1 MIHLTHLTVAGQNVP
16 AATVDFAAGTSVVH
30 GPSDTGKSFIVDAI
44 DFALGS
50 SGLKEIPELLGY
62 THVMLGVRSD
72 DGSQVTLAR
81 PIASGRVGVYPGDLR
96 EAPEA
101 PPEQSL
107 ATKHNA
113 ATTDNLSR
121 FLLALIGLDE
131 KRIRKNV
138 RNETVSLSFR
148 NLAHFS
154 IVDETQ
160 MQSEVSP
167 VFTGNVI
174 SRTAELSVLK
184 LLLEGNDDSGLEAVE
199 SNQDRNRL
207 KAAKAEVI
215 ESMIGEL
222 EHRLDQQPSAEE
234 LKDQLANLNSSIAAQ
249 SASLDDS
256 SASRSSAL
264 REVADEQDSLAKLRT
279 QFTNNGALKARLSLL
294 DEQYSSDLSRLEMI
308 GEAGSLLGFFN
319 TSTCPFCGSD
329 ALAQHDTSAATHSTE
344 TPFAASVESEMRKTE
359 LLRADLRL
367 TLDELEQEQGVIRA
381 DFAASRSRLAERQ
394 TALAELDANLRPVKS
409 EIRTLVEAL
418 STVESALALWAQ
430 LDSLKA
436 RLTAIMAET
445 AAETAAAATAIGLLT
460 IDAFSAGVSA
470 LLAEWGFPDAD
481 TVRYDRS
488 EQDIVAGGQLRA
500 AHGKGVRA
508 ILHAAFSIALAQYCV
523 AQDLP
528 HPGFVVLDSP
538 LVTYRPPTHDEP
550 VATGEDE
557 ALPVDFTARFYA
569 SIAAVDPRIQVI
581 VMENVAPPENGASRI
596 SDIAFSKSL
605 ASRVRY
611 GFFTAAPPLTA

>member
-1 MIHLTHLTVAGQNVP
+1 MIQLTHLTVAGQNLPP
-16 AATVDFAAGTSVVH
+16 ATIDLAAGTSVVH

-62 THVMLGVRSD
+62 THVMLGVRSE
-72 DGSQVTLAR
+72 DGRQVTLAR
-81 PIASGRVGVYPGDLR
+81 PIASGRIGIYPGDLR

-148 NLAHFS
+148 HLAHFS

-167 VFTGNVI
+167 VFTGNVM

-184 LLLEGNDDSGLEAVE
+184 LLLEGNDDSSLEAVE

-215 ESMIGEL
+215 ESMISEL

-249 SASLDDS
+249 SSSLDDS

-264 REVADEQDSLAKLRT
+264 REVADEQDLLAKLRA

-308 GEAGSLLGFFN
+308 GEAGSLLGFFD

-329 ALAQHDTSAATHSTE
+329 ALAPHDTSAVAHSTE
-344 TPFAASVESEMRKTE
+344 TPFADSVESEMRKTE
-359 LLRADLRL
+359 LLRADLLL
-367 TLDELEQEQGVIRA
+367 TLDELQQEQNVIRD

-409 EIRTLVEAL
+409 EIRMLVEAR

-460 IDAFSAGVSA
+460 IDAFSAQISA

-523 AQDLP
+523 ARDLP

-550 VATGEDE
+550 VGEDE
-557 ALPVDFTARFYA
+557 DLPVDFTARFYA
-569 SIAAVDPRIQVI
+569 SVEAVDPRIQVI
-581 VMENVAPPENGASRI
+581 VMENVAPPDNGATQI
-596 SDIAFSKSL
+596 SDIAFSKSA
-605 ASRVRY
+605 ASQVRY
-611 GFFTAAPPLTA
+611 GFFAVARPLTE